1 MESGNC
7 IVLAQQCPK
16 NNFFTY
22 LSLRQNPFTH
32 PNVEIHNLIVESNGV
47 TVERSS
53 NCRGLTVMEEIS
65 NNSCDQRCF
74 SHRWVTEQHQLVST
88 IHVFEIAI
96 WLLAGTA
103 LFNFHHREFV
113 SDVLLFKS
121 NWETFLI
128 EAFLDDFQTISKVLL
143 NEAMKIFWE
152 RFYTKCVTETTDA
165 YCRRRTKSE
174 GHKVD

>member
-121 NWETFLI
+121 KLGNFSNRSFSRRFSDDLQSSSEWSDENFLGKI
-128 EAFLDDFQTISKVLL
+128 LHEMRHWNDWCVLPSPNKV
-143 NEAMKIFWE
+143 WG
-152 RFYTKCVTETTDA
+152 T
-165 YCRRRTKSE
+165 
-174 GHKVD
+174 